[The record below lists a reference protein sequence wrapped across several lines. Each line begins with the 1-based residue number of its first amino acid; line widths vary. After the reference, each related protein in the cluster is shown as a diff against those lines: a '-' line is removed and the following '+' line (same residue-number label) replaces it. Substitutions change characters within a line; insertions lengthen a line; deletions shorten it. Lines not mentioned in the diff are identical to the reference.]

1 MSAFSEDSRVKFPTI
16 KHLMEMGYKYIS
28 QNGLES
34 KRYSLDKT
42 NIDPD
47 TNILIDYLKA
57 AYFKL
62 NENKT
67 EDDFNKLLGK
77 IQSTLNNEDLGRE
90 FYETIL
96 LDTDNK
102 IVDLSTPDNFRTRN
116 TFQVATELTCGKK
129 DSDNFRPDIT
139 IFVNGLPLAFIE
151 VKKENNKDGVQAE
164 FQRMER
170 RFVVPAFRRY
180 LNITQI
186 MVFSNDMNY
195 EDEGAVPTQGAF
207 YGAIGRKTSKYS
219 AFREEGQDS
228 SFPLKVYKT
237 EVSADIEEAMLR
249 DNNVVQYKNF
259 SEYQTNCSI
268 NTPTKSICDSLFSYE
283 RLHFFLKYGIAYA
296 NYTSGLQKHLMRY
309 PQLFA
314 TKAIEQYLDKGN
326 DKGII
331 WHTQGSGKTAL
342 AYYNVK
348 YLTDYYSKQGII
360 PQFFFIVDRLDLM
373 EQAKM
378 EFTCRGL
385 KVVPVQTK
393 DDFTKIIS
401 SPLTTQNQSGALEI
415 TVVNIQKFSQDSK
428 ALAKNAY
435 NLKVKRIYFIDEA
448 HRNYDPKGS
457 FLKNLLTSDPDAI
470 KIALTGTPIVSKDF
484 NTKDIFG
491 DYIHTYYYNA
501 SIADGYTLRLI
512 RENIHSDFKGE
523 MQERLRE
530 LKVNERFVNSTT
542 VFAHE
547 NYVGPLL
554 KYIIDDLEKFR
565 ETQND
570 RSLGAMIV
578 CNSKEQALKMYEIFL
593 REYADGSE
601 VDHKFEDFKE
611 IIQSVS
617 PDVIDAKN
625 TLPPKG
631 RYRSALILCDSYDKE
646 TRTKWIKLFK
656 EGKVDILI
664 VFQMLQTGFD
674 APRLKKLYLNRMVK
688 EHNLLQTLTRV
699 NRPYKNL
706 KYGYVVDFANIEE
719 EYEKTNQ
726 RYQKELDEE
735 VGPNDSDKY
744 NKLFVTLEEAQKQ
757 VDDALTVLEKY
768 ELNNATIF
776 SKQLNLITDL
786 PTVNSIYKALET
798 MQSIENLLTN
808 QGDDPSDII
817 NIKEISN
824 LIKATKNRLVLLRI
838 QNGSEE
844 RESVE
849 EALNAAIDG
858 IEFEFTKTGEEELE
872 LKEQY
877 LQTIKYTRAQICRNI
892 DPADPEY
899 KTLYEAF
906 IEEMTK
912 KGVGSLDDFNMHE
925 HVKVMDDILKRIRRK
940 NEEDEIIAIKY
951 HGDKKFV
958 RIEKRLT
965 EKANENA
972 TDENNAFKFTKKQ
985 EQLTHILLNIKEAVD
1000 DSYFDN
1006 QAIANAVG
1014 YFTKVIKSAVT
1025 KSFRAEDI
1033 KTDSNI
1039 RSYVTDLI
1047 EKEYNTTRV

>member
-1 MSAFSEDSRVKFPTI
+1 MSEFSEDSRVKFPTI

-28 QNGLES
+28 QNGLSTNTCSIE
-34 KRYSLDKT
+34 KT
-42 NIDPD
+42 TIDPL
-47 TNILIDYLKA
+47 TNILTDYLKE
-57 AYFKL
+57 AYLKL
-62 NENKT
+62 NSDKT
-67 EDDFNKLLGK
+67 EDDFNKVLSK
-77 IQSTLNNEDLGRE
+77 IQSSLNNEDLGRE
-90 FYETIL
+90 FYEKIL

-102 IVDLSTPDNFRTRN
+102 IVDLSSPENFRVRN
-116 TFQVATELTCGKK
+116 TFQVTTELTCGNK

-139 IFVNGLPLAFIE
+139 LFVNGLPLAFIE

-170 RFVVPAFRRY
+170 RFVTPAFRRY

-195 EDEGAVPTQGAF
+195 EDEGIVPTQGAF

-228 SFPLKVYKT
+228 FPLKVYKNK
-237 EVSADIEEAMLR
+237 VSDHDEEAMLR
-249 DNNVVQYKNF
+249 DNNVVQYKNY

-283 RLHFFLKYGIAYA
+283 RFHFFLKYGIAYA
-296 NYTSGLQKHLMRY
+296 NYNSGLQKHLMRY

-373 EQAKM
+373 VQAQM
-378 EFTCRGL
+378 EFSCRGL
-385 KVVPVQTK
+385 KVTPVQSRE
-393 DDFTKIIS
+393 DFTKLIS
-401 SPLTTQNQSGALEI
+401 SPLTTHNQSGELEI

-470 KIALTGTPIVSKDF
+470 KIALTGTPIISKDF

-512 RENIHSDFKGE
+512 RENIHSDFKGQ
-523 MQERLRE
+523 MQERLRN
-530 LKVNERFVNSTT
+530 LKVNERYVNSTT
-542 VFAHE
+542 IFSHE
-547 NYVGPLL
+547 NYVEPLL
-554 KYIIDDLEKFR
+554 KYIIKDLEKFR
-565 ETQND
+565 ATQND

-578 CNSKEQALKMYEIFL
+578 CNSREQATKMYEIFL
-593 REYADGSE
+593 KECADGSE
-601 VDHKFEDFKE
+601 VEHKFEDGEEVTK
-611 IIQSVS
+611 SVA

-631 RYRSALILCDSYDKE
+631 RYRAALILCDSYDKE

-719 EYEKTNQ
+719 EYSKTNHN
-726 RYQKELDEE
+726 YQQELELE
-735 VGPNDSDKY
+735 VGKEHLGSMSR
-744 NKLFVTLEEAQKQ
+744 LFVSLEEAQKQ
-757 VDDALTVLEKY
+757 IDKALEILGNY
-768 ELNNATIF
+768 ELDNVTIF

-786 PTVNSIYKALET
+786 STINNIYKALET
-798 MQSIENLLTN
+798 MQSIKNMLES
-808 QGDDPSDII
+808 QGSNAKDII

-824 LIKATKNRLVLLRI
+824 LIKATKNRLVLLRM
-838 QNGSEE
+838 QLGTEE

-858 IEFEFTKTGEEELE
+858 LEFEFQSTGEKELE

-877 LQTIKYTRAQICRNI
+877 LQTIKYTRAQIYRNI
-892 DPADPEY
+892 DPYDPEY
-899 KTLYEAF
+899 KSLYEAF
-906 IEEMTK
+906 IDEMTK
-912 KGVGSLDDFNMHE
+912 KGVGSVEEFNMHE
-925 HVKVMDDILKRIRRK
+925 RVKVLEDILKRIKRK
-940 NEEDEIIAIKY
+940 NEEDEILAIKY

-958 RIEKRLT
+958 RIEKRLK
-965 EKANENA
+965 EKANETA
-972 TDENNAFKFTKKQ
+972 TYENNVFKFTQKQ
-985 EQLTHILLNIKEAVD
+985 EQLNHILLKIKESVD

-1025 KSFRAEDI
+1025 KSFRSENI
-1033 KTDSNI
+1033 KTDTNI
-1039 RSYVTDLI
+1039 RSFVTRLI
-1047 EKEYNTTRV
+1047 EKEYNTTRI

>member
-1 MSAFSEDSRVKFPTI
+1 MSEFSEDSRVKFPTI

-42 NIDPD
+42 NIDPK
-47 TNILIDYLKA
+47 TNILVDYLKE

-67 EDDFNKLLGK
+67 EDDFNKLLSK
-77 IQSTLNNEDLGRE
+77 IQSSLGNEDLGRE
-90 FYETIL
+90 FYKTIL

-102 IVDLSTPDNFRTRN
+102 IVDLSSPENFRIRN
-116 TFQVATELTCGKK
+116 TFQVATELTCGRK

-139 IFVNGLPLAFIE
+139 LFVNGLPLAFIE

-219 AFREEGQDS
+219 AFREDGQD

-237 EVSADIEEAMLR
+237 EVSSDLEEAMLR
-249 DNNVVQYKNF
+249 DNNVVQYKNY

-268 NTPTKSICDSLFSYE
+268 NTPTKSFCDSLFCYE
-283 RLHFFLKYGIAYA
+283 RFHFFLKYCIAYA
-296 NYTSGLQKHLMRY
+296 NYNSGLQKHLMRY

-314 TKAIEQYLDKGN
+314 TKAIEQYLDEGN
-326 DKGII
+326 YKGII

-373 EQAKM
+373 EQAQM
-378 EFTCRGL
+378 EFSCRDL

-401 SPLTTQNQSGALEI
+401 SPLTTQNQSGVLEI

-512 RENIHSDFKGE
+512 RENIHSDFKGQ
-523 MQERLRE
+523 MQAKLRE
-530 LKVNERFVNSTT
+530 LKVNERYVNSTT
-542 VFAHE
+542 IFAHE
-547 NYVGPLL
+547 NYVAPLL

-565 ETQND
+565 VTQND
-570 RSLGAMIV
+570 RTLGAMVV
-578 CNSKEQALKMYEIFL
+578 CNSKEQALKMYDIFL
-593 REYADGSE
+593 REYADGIE
-601 VDHKFEDFKE
+601 VEHKLEDGEE
-611 IIQSVS
+611 IIQSVT

-719 EYEKTNQ
+719 EYSKINHN
-726 RYQKELDEE
+726 YQQELERE
-735 VGPNDSDKY
+735 VGKESMGSMS
-744 NKLFVTLEEAQKQ
+744 KLFVTPDEAQKQ
-757 VDDALTVLEKY
+757 VDESLAVLDKY
-768 ELNNATIF
+768 ELNNATVF

-786 PTVNSIYKALET
+786 PTVNNIYKALET
-798 MQSIENLLTN
+798 MQSIENMLES
-808 QGDDPSDII
+808 QGTDVSDII

-844 RESVE
+844 REYVE

-858 IEFEFTKTGEEELE
+858 IEFEFTKTGEEALE

-877 LQTIKYTRAQICRNI
+877 LQAIKYTRDQICRNI

-899 KTLYEAF
+899 KALYEAF
-906 IEEMTK
+906 IDEMTK
-912 KGVGSLDDFNMHE
+912 KGIGSMEEFNMHE
-925 HVKVMDDILKRIRRK
+925 HVKIMDDLLRRIRRK
-940 NEEDEIIAIKY
+940 NKEDEIIAIKY

-965 EKANENA
+965 EKANEN
-972 TDENNAFKFTKKQ
+972 TSDDNNAFKFTQKQ
-985 EQLTHILLNIKEAVD
+985 EQLSHILLNIKEAVD

-1039 RSYVTDLI
+1039 RSYITNLI

>member
-16 KHLMEMGYKYIS
+16 KHLMEIGYKYIS

-102 IVDLSTPDNFRTRN
+102 IVDLSSPDNFRTRN

-139 IFVNGLPLAFIE
+139 LFVNGLPLAFIE

-219 AFREEGQDS
+219 AFREDGQE

-415 TVVNIQKFSQDSK
+415 TVVNIQKFSPDSK

-523 MQERLRE
+523 MQKRLAE

-565 ETQND
+565 VTQND
-570 RSLGAMIV
+570 RTLGAMVV
-578 CNSKEQALKMYEIFL
+578 CNSKEQALKMYDIF
-593 REYADGSE
+593 
-601 VDHKFEDFKE
+601 
-611 IIQSVS
+611 
-617 PDVIDAKN
+617 
-625 TLPPKG
+625 
-631 RYRSALILCDSYDKE
+631 
-646 TRTKWIKLFK
+646 
-656 EGKVDILI
+656 
-664 VFQMLQTGFD
+664 
-674 APRLKKLYLNRMVK
+674 
-688 EHNLLQTLTRV
+688 
-699 NRPYKNL
+699 
-706 KYGYVVDFANIEE
+706 FANS
-719 EYEKTNQ
+719 T
-726 RYQKELDEE
+726 
-735 VGPNDSDKY
+735 
-744 NKLFVTLEEAQKQ
+744 
-757 VDDALTVLEKY
+757 
-768 ELNNATIF
+768 
-776 SKQLNLITDL
+776 
-786 PTVNSIYKALET
+786 
-798 MQSIENLLTN
+798 
-808 QGDDPSDII
+808 
-817 NIKEISN
+817 
-824 LIKATKNRLVLLRI
+824 
-838 QNGSEE
+838 
-844 RESVE
+844 
-849 EALNAAIDG
+849 
-858 IEFEFTKTGEEELE
+858 
-872 LKEQY
+872 
-877 LQTIKYTRAQICRNI
+877 
-892 DPADPEY
+892 
-899 KTLYEAF
+899 
-906 IEEMTK
+906 
-912 KGVGSLDDFNMHE
+912 
-925 HVKVMDDILKRIRRK
+925 
-940 NEEDEIIAIKY
+940 
-951 HGDKKFV
+951 
-958 RIEKRLT
+958 
-965 EKANENA
+965 
-972 TDENNAFKFTKKQ
+972 
-985 EQLTHILLNIKEAVD
+985 
-1000 DSYFDN
+1000 
-1006 QAIANAVG
+1006 
-1014 YFTKVIKSAVT
+1014 
-1025 KSFRAEDI
+1025 
-1033 KTDSNI
+1033 
-1039 RSYVTDLI
+1039 
-1047 EKEYNTTRV
+1047 